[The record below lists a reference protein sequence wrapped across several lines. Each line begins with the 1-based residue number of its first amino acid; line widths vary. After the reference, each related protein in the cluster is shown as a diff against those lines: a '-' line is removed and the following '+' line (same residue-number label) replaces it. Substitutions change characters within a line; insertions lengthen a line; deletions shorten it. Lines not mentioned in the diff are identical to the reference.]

1 MMVEPLAAATGT
13 VGVLGVIG
21 TAFTLGLRHG
31 ADWDHIAA
39 LLDISGMP
47 TSRRRSMYLCL
58 MYAFGHAGVLIA
70 LGSLA
75 IAFGR
80 FVPPSIE
87 GVMSRVVG
95 ATLVLLGAYLFVS
108 LLRNRGEIR
117 PRGRWSLVVEGLD
130 RIRRRMHLRVVEIE
144 HDHAHDHASGHA
156 HEHDRADLGESETA
170 STATLTKHAHR
181 HVHRQVMARPEGY
194 GTKGALTIGMLHGIG
209 AETPT
214 QVLVMVTAA
223 GLGGKT
229 IGLAVLSAFVVG
241 LLITNTLIAAMATYG
256 ILRNR
261 SGVLF
266 RMLAIVSASFS
277 LAYGSALL
285 F

>member
-1 MMVEPLAAATGT
+1 MGAF
-13 VGVLGVIG
+13 GVIG

-47 TSRRRSMYLCL
+47 TSRRRSMFLCL
-58 MYAFGHAGVLIA
+58 MYAFGHALVLIA
-70 LGSLA
+70 LGSIA
-75 IAFGR
+75 ILFGH
-80 FVPPSIE
+80 FVPPAVE
-87 GVMSRVVG
+87 AAMGKVVG
-95 ATLVLLGAYLFVS
+95 ATLVFLGLYLLVS
-108 LLRNRGEIR
+108 LFRNGDDLR
-117 PRGRWSLVVEGLD
+117 PRGRWSLVIEALGRV
-130 RIRRRMHLRVVEIE
+130 RRRMHLRVVEIE
-144 HDHAHDHASGHA
+144 HEHPHDHSQGHAHDHEPRRHDETSAAPVHTVTA
-156 HEHDRADLGESETA
+156 HS
-170 STATLTKHAHR
+170 HR
-181 HVHRQVMARPEGY
+181 HTHRQVVAMADGY
-194 GTKGALTIGMLHGIG
+194 GAKSALAIGMLHGVG

-223 GLGGKT
+223 GLGGRT
-229 IGLAVLSAFVVG
+229 IGLAVLGSFVAG
-241 LLITNTLIAAMATYG
+241 LLITNTVIAAMATYG

-266 RMLAIVSASFS
+266 RLLVIASAAFS